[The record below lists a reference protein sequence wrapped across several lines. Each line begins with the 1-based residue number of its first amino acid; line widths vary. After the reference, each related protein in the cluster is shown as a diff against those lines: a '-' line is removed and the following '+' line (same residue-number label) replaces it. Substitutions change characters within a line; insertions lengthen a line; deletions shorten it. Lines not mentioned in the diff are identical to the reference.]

1 MVDMTIDLDELA
13 PGEANKKY
21 TGGENTSP
29 PAAADRG
36 GPRSGRYYWEING
49 GGIPDQT
56 LIYNKIINIHTTI
69 QRLEKQMKNLENKF

>member
-1 MVDMTIDLDELA
+1 MIYNSIIDPITNLPIDTCS
-13 PGEANKKY
+13 NKGKKIINKY
-21 TGGENTSP
+21 
-29 PAAADRG
+29 
-36 GPRSGRYYWEING
+36 IQMLG